1 MLEQLPPF
9 TQIFLLWVPL
19 FEQSEFLMHKLDWV
33 LEPDPPIT
41 LPGLTCRTAL
51 NIDSFDSLM
60 SLRIIN

>member
-33 LEPDPPIT
+33 LEIVNFQRNSDLI
-41 LPGLTCRTAL
+41 
-51 NIDSFDSLM
+51 
-60 SLRIIN
+60 